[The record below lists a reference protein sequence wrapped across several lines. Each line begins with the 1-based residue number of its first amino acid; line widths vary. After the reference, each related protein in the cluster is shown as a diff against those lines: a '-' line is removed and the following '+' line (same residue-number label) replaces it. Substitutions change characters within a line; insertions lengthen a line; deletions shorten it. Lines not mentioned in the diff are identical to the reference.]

1 MGEAA
6 FDQTRGMFRAELTAV
21 YRGMLTAVNTGESV
35 FLEFAVKGGL
45 TI

>member
-1 MGEAA
+1 MGEIS
-6 FDQTRGMFRAELTAV
+6 FDQTRGMFRADLTAQ
-21 YRGMLTAVNTGESV
+21 YHGMLRLVVTGESF

>member
-1 MGEAA
+1 MGEVT
-6 FDQTRGMFRAELTAV
+6 FDQTRGMFRADLTAQ
-21 YRGMLTAVNTGESV
+21 YHGMLTAVTAGETF